1 MKYYCCDQRRREVV
15 KLNGTLNGLE
25 YLEVHDSGMPGD
37 PTRQRTLF
45 VKFLRAVPATLGKD
59 NFRIEGGERIK
70 GVDIAWV
77 AIANALPASEPP
89 GLVDG
94 LVPLNKFMVVRTKI
108 YGDFSLY
115 TLRLLSGPGSDT
127 PPAGFDPRLSEIQFS
142 FKVQC
147 ESDFDCASVTPC
159 PTPPATNPRLDYLAK
174 DYASF
179 RRLMLDRMSVLMP
192 DWSSRNAADVG
203 VTLVEMLAYVGDQL
217 SYQQDAVATEAYLAT
232 ARKRISLRRHAR
244 LVDYKV
250 HEGCNARVWV
260 QLFVNDD
267 GVNIPRGTP
276 LLTRVPDTPER
287 IAPFGDQLRDALANG
302 ALVFETV
309 EDTLLYQ
316 DHGRI
321 SFYSW
326 GERECCLPKGA
337 TRATLN
343 GHYPNLKA
351 GDVLVFAEEF
361 GPRTGFA
368 ADADRAHRWAV
379 RLTDVRLDSD
389 PSGGLFLPVPNN
401 NPLNVTEIRWAE
413 DDALPFPL
421 CLSTITDLDH
431 GATYLGEVSAVYGNI
446 VLADHGRTLTGEDL
460 GAVSA
465 SQLTLTSKNDI
476 LSCKRPP
483 LQAVPPRF
491 RPRLTERPLTHALPL
506 TATPLFGFT
515 ATAAIA
521 TALQTR
527 SFTPALHDA
536 LQAQGVLLQAGPVV
550 VQGGDGMWSV
560 SDGVSAYRLRLDSGQ
575 VQVSPLADAAV
586 LITAAEPQRARPAI
600 SLASNFQGTPG
611 TWLPRPDLLA
621 SDAGA
626 SEFVVESEHDGSAL
640 LRFGDDYHG
649 KRPDVSTTFSANYR
663 VGNGVAGNIGLESI
677 AHIVSNDA
685 RLLRASNPLPAQG
698 GSDPENAEDIRR
710 DAPEAFRTQE
720 RAVTPED
727 YAEVTERHP
736 SVQRAAA
743 TFRWTGSWYTV
754 FLTVD
759 RKGGGEV
766 DAVYE
771 QTIRDHVE
779 RYRMAGYDL
788 EVNGPSYVPL
798 LLEMTVCVKPDYFRA
813 DVRAALMRVF
823 SRGWLADGTPAL
835 FHPDNFS
842 FGQPVYLSAI
852 YEAAQAIQ
860 GVASVVIKTFQRL
873 RTPPDPKPMD
883 DGVLTIGRLEIARLD
898 NDPNFPE
905 RGVLKLSIGGGK

>member
-25 YLEVHDSGMPGD
+25 YLEVHDSGVPGD
-37 PTRQRTLF
+37 STRQRTLF

-70 GVDIAWV
+70 SVDIAWV

-94 LVPLNKFMVVRTKI
+94 LVPLDRFMVIRTKI

-115 TLRLLSGPGSDT
+115 TLRLLSGPGNDT

-159 PTPPATNPRLDYLAK
+159 PTPPPTNPRLDYLAK

-179 RRLMLDRMSVLMP
+179 RRLMLDRMSVLIP

-217 SYQQDAVATEAYLAT
+217 SYQQDAVTTEAYLAT

-244 LVDYKV
+244 LVDYRV

-267 GVNIPRGTP
+267 GVNIPHGTP
-276 LLTRVPDTPER
+276 LLTRVPNTPER
-287 IAPFGDQLRDALANG
+287 IAPSSDQLRDALANG

-351 GDVLVFAEEF
+351 GDVLVFAEEL
-361 GPRTGFA
+361 GPRTGFT
-368 ADADRAHRWAV
+368 ADANRAHRWAV

-389 PSGGLFLPVPNN
+389 PSGGLFLPIPNN
-401 NPLNVTEIRWAE
+401 NPLDVTEIRWTE

-431 GATYLGEVSAVYGNI
+431 GATYLGEVSAAYGNI

-465 SQLTLTSKNDI
+465 SQLTLASKSDI

-491 RPRLTERPLTHALPL
+491 RPRLAERPLTHVLPL
-506 TATPLFGFT
+506 TAAPLFGFT
-515 ATAAIA
+515 ATAAIV
-521 TALQTR
+521 TALQIR
-527 SFTPALHDA
+527 SFTPSLHDA

-600 SLASNFQGTPG
+600 SLASNFQGTPD

-621 SDAGA
+621 SDAEA

-649 KRPDVSTTFSANYR
+649 KRPDVSTTFSASYR

-677 AHIVSNDA
+677 AHVVSNDA
-685 RLLRASNPLPAQG
+685 RLLRASNPLPARG

-771 QTIRDHVE
+771 QTIRNHVE

-813 DVRAALMRVF
+813 DVRTALMRVF

-842 FGQPVYLSAI
+842 FGQPVYLSAL
-852 YEAAQAIQ
+852 YEAAQAIE
-860 GVASVVIKTFQRL
+860 GVASVVINAFQRL
-873 RTPPDPKPMD
+873 RAPPDSKPMD

>member
-25 YLEVHDSGMPGD
+25 YLEVHDSGISGD
-37 PTRQRTLF
+37 STRQLTLF
-45 VKFLRAVPATLGKD
+45 VKFLRTVPATLGKD

-70 GVDIAWV
+70 SVDIAWV

-94 LVPLNKFMVVRTKI
+94 LVPLDKFMVIRTKI

-127 PPAGFDPRLSEIQFS
+127 PPAGFDPRLCEIQFS

-179 RRLMLDRMSVLMP
+179 RRLMLDRMSTLMP

-244 LVDYKV
+244 LVDYMV

-276 LLTRVPDTPER
+276 LLTHVSNTPER
-287 IAPFGDQLRDALANG
+287 IAPSGDQLRDALASG

-316 DHGRI
+316 DHEHI

-361 GPRTGFA
+361 GPRTGYA

-379 RLTDVRLDSD
+379 RLTDVRLESD
-389 PSGGLFLPVPNN
+389 PCGGLFLPVPNN
-401 NPLNVTEIRWAE
+401 NPLDVTEIRWAE
-413 DDALPFPL
+413 QDALPFPL

-431 GATYLGEVSAVYGNI
+431 GATYLGEVSAAYGNI

-460 GAVSA
+460 GVVSA
-465 SQLTLTSKNDI
+465 SQLTLASKSDI

-491 RPRLTERPLTHALPL
+491 RPQLAERPLTHALPL
-506 TATPLFGFT
+506 TVAPLFSFA
-515 ATAAIA
+515 ATAAIV

-575 VQVSPLADAAV
+575 VQVSPLADAAA

-600 SLASNFQGTPG
+600 SLASNFQGTPD

-626 SEFVVESEHDGSAL
+626 GEFVVESEYDGSAL

-649 KRPDVSTTFSANYR
+649 KRPDVSTTFSASYR

-720 RAVTPED
+720 RAVTPAD

-759 RKGGGEV
+759 RKGGGDV

-813 DVRAALMRVF
+813 DVRVALMRVF

-860 GVASVVIKTFQRL
+860 GVASVVINTFQRL
-873 RTPPDPKPMD
+873 RAPPDPKPMD
-883 DGVLTIGRLEIARLD
+883 DGVLTVGRLEIARLD

>member
-25 YLEVHDSGMPGD
+25 YMEVHDSGMPGD

-45 VKFLRAVPATLGKD
+45 VKFLRAVPATLSKD

-70 GVDIAWV
+70 SVDIEWV
-77 AIANALPASEPP
+77 AIANALPASEPSS
-89 GLVDG
+89 LVDG
-94 LVPLNKFMVVRTKI
+94 FVPLNKFMVIRTKI

-115 TLRLLSGPGSDT
+115 TLRLLSGPGNDT

-179 RRLMLDRMSVLMP
+179 RRLMLDRMNVLMP

-217 SYQQDAVATEAYLAT
+217 SYQQDAVATEAYLTT

-244 LVDYKV
+244 LVDYIV

-276 LLTRVPDTPER
+276 LLTRVPNTPER
-287 IAPFGDQLRDALANG
+287 IPPSGDQLRDALANG
-302 ALVFETV
+302 ALVFETM
-309 EDTLLYQ
+309 EDSLLYQ
-316 DHGRI
+316 DHERI

-351 GDVLVFAEEF
+351 GDVLVFAEEL
-361 GPRTGFA
+361 GPHTGFA

-401 NPLNVTEIRWAE
+401 NPLDVTEIRWTE
-413 DDALPFPL
+413 QDALPFPL

-431 GATYLGEVSAVYGNI
+431 GATYLSEVSAAYGNI

-460 GAVSA
+460 GTVSA
-465 SQLTLTSKNDI
+465 SQLTLASKSDI

-491 RPRLTERPLTHALPL
+491 RPRLAERPLTHALPL
-506 TATPLFGFT
+506 IASPLFGFT
-515 ATAAIA
+515 ATAAIV

-560 SDGVSAYRLRLDSGQ
+560 SDGVSVYSLRLNSGQ
-575 VQVSPLADAAV
+575 VQVSSLADAAV

-600 SLASNFQGTPG
+600 SLASNFQSTPDI
-611 TWLPRPDLLA
+611 WLPRPDLLA
-621 SDAGA
+621 SDAEA
-626 SEFVVESEHDGSAL
+626 NEFVVESEHDGSAL

-649 KRPDVSTTFSANYR
+649 KRPDVSTTFSASYR

-685 RLLRASNPLPAQG
+685 RLLHASNPLPAQG

-720 RAVTPED
+720 RAVTPAD

-766 DAVYE
+766 DAIYE

-873 RTPPDPKPMD
+873 RAPPDPKPMD

>member
-1 MKYYCCDQRRREVV
+1 MKYFCCDQRRREVV

-25 YLEVHDSGMPGD
+25 YLEVNDSGLPGD
-37 PTRQRTLF
+37 PTRQLTLF
-45 VKFLRAVPATLGKD
+45 VKFLRPVPALSKD
-59 NFRIEGGERIK
+59 NIRIAGGERIK
-70 GVDIAWV
+70 SVDIEWI
-77 AIANALPASEPP
+77 AIANALPIGELPS
-89 GLVDG
+89 LVDG
-94 LVPLNKFMVVRTKI
+94 LTPLNEFLVIRTKF
-108 YGDFSLY
+108 YGDFSIY
-115 TLRLLSGPGSDT
+115 TLRLVSGPGSDT

-147 ESDFDCASVTPC
+147 QSDFDCTSTTPC
-159 PTPPATNPRLDYLAK
+159 STPPAVNPRLDYLAK

-179 RRLMLDRMSVLMP
+179 RRLMLDRISVLMP
-192 DWSSRNAADVG
+192 EWRGRNAADVG
-203 VTLVEMLAYVGDQL
+203 VTVVELLAYVGDQL
-217 SYQQDAVATEAYLAT
+217 SYQQDAVATEAYLGT
-232 ARKRISLRRHAR
+232 ARKRTSLRRHAR
-244 LVDYKV
+244 LVDYQV

-260 QLFVNDD
+260 RAFVNDD
-267 GVNIPRGTP
+267 GVNVPRGAP
-276 LLTRVPDTPER
+276 LLTRAPNTPDR
-287 IAPFGDQLRDALANG
+287 IAPAGDQLRDALASG

-316 DHGRI
+316 DHDRL
-321 SFYSW
+321 SFYTW

-337 TRATLN
+337 TRATLS

-368 ADADRAHRWAV
+368 EDADRAHRWAV
-379 RLTDVRLDSD
+379 RLTDARLDQD
-389 PSGGLFLPVPNN
+389 PSGGLFLPAPNN
-401 NPLNVTEIRWAE
+401 NPLDVTEIRWAE
-413 DDALPFPL
+413 QDALPFPL
-421 CLSTITDLDH
+421 CLSTITDKDH
-431 GATYLGEVSAVYGNI
+431 GATYLGEVSAAYGNI
-446 VLADHGRTLTGEDL
+446 VLADHGRTLAGEDL
-460 GAVSA
+460 GEVPA
-465 SQLTLTSKNDI
+465 SRLTLATTSDV
-476 LSCKRPP
+476 LSCTRPP
-483 LQAVPPRF
+483 LQTVPPRF
-491 RPRLTERPLTHALPL
+491 RPRLAERPLTHALPL
-506 TATPLFGFT
+506 TAAPLFAFT
-515 ATAAIA
+515 ATAAIV

-536 LQAQGVLLQAGPVV
+536 LQAQGVVLQAGPVV

-560 SDGVSAYRLRLDSGQ
+560 SDGVGAYRLQLDSGQ
-575 VQVSPLADAAV
+575 IQVSPLADAAA

-600 SLASNFQGTPG
+600 SLAGDYQGTPS

-621 SDAGA
+621 SDAEA
-626 SEFVVESEHDGSAL
+626 TEFVVESEHDGTAL

-649 KRPDVSTTFSANYR
+649 KRPDVTTTFTASYR
-663 VGNGVAGNIGLESI
+663 VGNGTAGNIGLESI

-698 GSDPENAEDIRR
+698 GSDPENAEDIKR

-727 YAEVTERHP
+727 YADVTERHP

-766 DAVYE
+766 DAAYE
-771 QTIRDHVE
+771 QTIRNHVE

-798 LLEMTVCVKPDYFRA
+798 HLEMTVCVKPDYFRA

-835 FHPDNFS
+835 FHPDNFT
-842 FGQPVYLSAI
+842 FGQPVYLSAL

-860 GVASVVIKTFQRL
+860 GVASVVINTFQRL
-873 RTPPDPKPMD
+873 RAPPDPKPLD

-905 RGVLKLSIGGGK
+905 RGVLKLSVGGGK

>member
-1 MKYYCCDQRRREVV
+1 MKYYCCDQHRREVV

-25 YLEVHDSGMPGD
+25 YLEVHDSGIPGD
-37 PTRQRTLF
+37 PTRQLTLF
-45 VKFLRAVPATLGKD
+45 LKFLRAVPATLGKD

-70 GVDIAWV
+70 SVDIEWV

-94 LVPLNKFMVVRTKI
+94 LVPLDKFMVIRTKI

-115 TLRLLSGPGSDT
+115 TLRLLSGAGSDT

-192 DWSSRNAADVG
+192 DWSSRNAADIG

-232 ARKRISLRRHAR
+232 ARKRITLRRHAR
-244 LVDYKV
+244 LVDYLV

-276 LLTRVPDTPER
+276 LLTRVPNTPER
-287 IAPFGDQLRDALANG
+287 IAPSGDQLRDALASG

-309 EDTLLYQ
+309 EDTLLYLN
-316 DHGRI
+316 HERI
-321 SFYSW
+321 SFYPW

-337 TRATLN
+337 MRATLN

-351 GDVLVFAEEF
+351 GDVLVFAEEL
-361 GPRTGFA
+361 GPRTGYA
-368 ADADRAHRWAV
+368 ADADRVHRWAV

-401 NPLNVTEIRWAE
+401 NPLDVTEIRWAE
-413 DDALPFPL
+413 QDALPFPL

-431 GATYLGEVSAVYGNI
+431 GAAYLGEVSAAYGNI

-465 SQLTLTSKNDI
+465 SQLTLASQSDV
-476 LSCKRPP
+476 LSCQRPP

-491 RPRLTERPLTHALPL
+491 RPRLAERPLTHALPL
-506 TATPLFGFT
+506 TAALLFSFT
-515 ATAAIA
+515 ATAAIV

-600 SLASNFQGTPG
+600 SLASTFQGTPD

-621 SDAGA
+621 SDAEA

-649 KRPDVSTTFSANYR
+649 KRPDVSTTFSARYR
-663 VGNGVAGNIGLESI
+663 IGNGVAGNIGLESI

-720 RAVTPED
+720 RAVTPAD
-727 YAEVTERHP
+727 YAEVTECHS

-754 FLTVD
+754 FLTID

-771 QTIRDHVE
+771 ETIRDHVE

-788 EVNGPSYVPL
+788 EVNGPTYVPL
-798 LLEMTVCVKPDYFRA
+798 LLDMTVCVKPDYFRA
-813 DVRAALMRVF
+813 DIRAALMRVF
-823 SRGWLADGTPAL
+823 SRGWLVDGTPAL

-842 FGQPVYLSAI
+842 FGQAVYLSAL

-860 GVASVVIKTFQRL
+860 GVASVVINTFQRL
-873 RTPPDPKPMD
+873 RAPPDPKPMD
-883 DGVLTIGRLEIARLD
+883 DGVLTVGRLEIARLD